1 MPDPGRE
8 IRLRVGRAIRRLR
21 LARGF
26 SQERL
31 AELAGSSYKHIGVIE
46 RGKSNVGLDA
56 LARIAGALSVDA
68 SSLFTPPS
76 RRRAARGDRAARE
89 GAARPAVPPDRRLGP
104 RSIVASAC
112 LVVITSMNGNVI

>member
-1 MPDPGRE
+1 MPDPGRA

-31 AELAGSSYKHIGVIE
+31 AELAGSSGKHIGAIE
-46 RGKSNVGLDA
+46 RGQANVGLDA

-68 SSLFTPPS
+68 AVLFAPLRGRRHADAAVHVIARDDVERIIATLQSVKAMRAPRS
-76 RRRAARGDRAARE
+76 RRSTE
-89 GAARPAVPPDRRLGP
+89 
-104 RSIVASAC
+104 
-112 LVVITSMNGNVI
+112 

>member
-76 RRRAARGDRAARE
+76 RRRAGADVLTIARDDVERLEEIVRRVKARRALPS
-89 GAARPAVPPDRRLGP
+89 RPIAE
-104 RSIVASAC
+104 
-112 LVVITSMNGNVI
+112 